1 MIPMG
6 HTRPSENRKPQRGP
20 GVRVPC
26 SDRTTKAEMG
36 QVLTFSRRLMNN
48 MTKMMLK
55 NSKMKVDL
63 EEDNRPPR

>member
-1 MIPMG
+1 MG

-36 QVLTFSRRLMNN
+36 QVMTFSRRLMNN
-48 MTKMMLK
+48 MTKMM
-55 NSKMKVDL
+55 KVLDL
-63 EEDNRPPR
+63 EDDNRPPR